1 MISAAAVID
10 HDLPSEAAAALA
22 RLLLKSSILTLKIT
36 HMNKSILLLSTIA
49 VLFAAC
55 QSKTT
60 EEKIDS
66 LAKSPDTVVSAS
78 KACYAYMKNRDTV
91 TLSYTIAG
99 NTIAG
104 ELSNNLFEKDKNSGQ
119 INGIIKGDTII
130 ADYTAKGEGVT
141 SVRQVAF
148 LKKGDQLLEGYGDT
162 EEKDGKMVF
171 RKINQ
176 LKFVDAIGM
185 TEVDCK

>member
-1 MISAAAVID
+1 M
-10 HDLPSEAAAALA
+10 
-22 RLLLKSSILTLKIT
+22 TQ
-36 HMNKSILLLSTIA
+36 MNKAFLLLSIA
-49 VLFAAC
+49 AGFMAAC

-66 LAKSPDTVVSAS
+66 IAKSPDTVVPAS

-130 ADYTAKGEGVT
+130 ADYAAKGEGVT

-162 EEKDGKMVF
+162 EQKNGKMVF
-171 RKINQ
+171 KKLQ
-176 LKFVDAIGM
+176 DLKFVNAIGLSA
-185 TEVDCK
+185 VDCK

>member
-1 MISAAAVID
+1 MNRSILILSAAAF
-10 HDLPSEAAAALA
+10 
-22 RLLLKSSILTLKIT
+22 
-36 HMNKSILLLSTIA
+36 IA
-49 VLFAAC
+49 VAC

-66 LAKSPDTVVSAS
+66 LAKSPDTVASQS
-78 KACYAYMKNRDTV
+78 KACYAYRKNRDTV
-91 TLSYTIAG
+91 TLSYTVAG

-104 ELSNNLFEKDKNSGQ
+104 EFSNNLFEKDKNSGQ

-141 SVRQVAF
+141 SVRQVVF

-171 RKINQ
+171 RKINE
-176 LKFVDAIGM
+176 LKFINAVGM
-185 TEVDCK
+185 TVVDCK

>member
-1 MISAAAVID
+1 
-10 HDLPSEAAAALA
+10 
-22 RLLLKSSILTLKIT
+22 
-36 HMNKSILLLSTIA
+36 MNKSILSIGMIA
-49 VLFAAC
+49 VFMAAC
-55 QSKTT
+55 QSKTP

-66 LAKSPDTVVSAS
+66 LAKSPDTVAAQS
-78 KACYAYMKNRDTV
+78 KACYAYIKNRDTV

-99 NTIAG
+99 NNIAG
-104 ELSNNLFEKDKNSGQ
+104 EFSNNLFEKDKNSGQ

-162 EEKDGKMVF
+162 REENGKMVF
-171 RKINQ
+171 TKVHE
-176 LKFVDAIGM
+176 LKFVSAIGL
-185 TEVDCK
+185 TAVECK

>member
-1 MISAAAVID
+1 MNRSILILSAAA
-10 HDLPSEAAAALA
+10 
-22 RLLLKSSILTLKIT
+22 
-36 HMNKSILLLSTIA
+36 MIA
-49 VLFAAC
+49 AAC

-66 LAKSPDTVVSAS
+66 LAKSPDTVSSQS
-78 KACYAYMKNRDTV
+78 KACYAYTKNRDTV

-104 ELSNNLFEKDKNSGQ
+104 EFSNNLFEKDKNSGQ
-119 INGIIKGDTII
+119 INGMIKGDTII

-141 SVRQVAF
+141 SIRQVAF

-171 RKINQ
+171 TKIHE
-176 LKFVDAIGM
+176 LKFVSAIGL
-185 TEVDCK
+185 TAVDCK

>member
-1 MISAAAVID
+1 MKKLI
-10 HDLPSEAAAALA
+10 
-22 RLLLKSSILTLKIT
+22 
-36 HMNKSILLLSTIA
+36 
-49 VLFAAC
+49 VLFGGLAVCMAAC

-66 LAKSPDTVVSAS
+66 LATAPDTAVSSS
-78 KACYAYMKNRDTV
+78 KACYASMKNRDTV
-91 TLSYTIAG
+91 TLSYTKAG

-104 ELSNNLFEKDKNSGQ
+104 EFSNNLFEKDKNSGQ

-141 SVRQVAF
+141 SVRQVVF

-171 RKINQ
+171 KQISS
-176 LKFVDAIGM
+176 LKFISAVGLTA
-185 TEVDCK
+185 VDCK